1 MEEFILATVIALT
14 NQKGGV
20 GKTTTSGALAAGLA
34 SFYDKKVLAID
45 LDPQGNLGFS
55 LGLDIEDGYTIHD
68 VLKGTVSMKDAIQS
82 VNGCDIVTSNILLSS
97 AELDFAGANRELL
110 LKSAL
115 DSVLND
121 YDYIIID
128 TPPALNILTVNAYAV
143 ADHLI
148 IPMAPEILSLL
159 GLTQLKETVDSVRQS
174 VNPHLNVLGILLT
187 KYNRRTLLAK
197 EVSELAENIAT
208 QMDTCV
214 FDAKIRPSVSAAEA
228 PAHGESIFE
237 YSPRS
242 NPAADY
248 REFITEVLHRIG
260 HSASRRI

>member
-34 SFYDKKVLAID
+34 AYYDKKVLAID

-260 HSASRRI
+260 HSASRRN

>member
-237 YSPRS
+237 SSPRS
-242 NPAADY
+242 KPAADY

-260 HSASRRI
+260 HSASRRN

>member
-1 MEEFILATVIALT
+1 MATVIALT

-20 GKTTTSGALAAGLA
+20 GKTTTSGALAVGLA

-260 HSASRRI
+260 HSASRRN

>member
-1 MEEFILATVIALT
+1 MATVIALT

-68 VLKGTVSMKDAIQS
+68 VLKGTVLMKDAIQS

-97 AELDFAGANRELL
+97 AELDFAGVNRELL

-248 REFITEVLHRIG
+248 HEFITEVLHRIG
-260 HSASRRI
+260 HSASRRN

>member
-1 MEEFILATVIALT
+1 M
-14 NQKGGV
+14 
-20 GKTTTSGALAAGLA
+20 
-34 SFYDKKVLAID
+34 LAID

-248 REFITEVLHRIG
+248 HEFITEVLHRIG
-260 HSASRRI
+260 HSASRRN

>member
-1 MEEFILATVIALT
+1 MATVIALT

-68 VLKGTVSMKDAIQS
+68 VLKGTISMREAIQS
-82 VNGCDIVTSNILLSS
+82 VNGCDLVTSNILLSS
-97 AELDFAGANRELL
+97 AELDFTAANRELL
-110 LKSAL
+110 LKAAL
-115 DSVLND
+115 GSVIDD

-174 VNPHLNVLGILLT
+174 VNSHLNVLGILLT

-197 EVSELAENIAT
+197 EVNELAENIAE
-208 QMDTCV
+208 QMGTCV

-242 NPAADY
+242 NPSIDY

-260 HSASRRI
+260 HSASRRN

>member
-1 MEEFILATVIALT
+1 MATVIALT

-68 VLKGTVSMKDAIQS
+68 VLKGTVPLTSAVRTAD
-82 VNGCDIVTSNILLSS
+82 GCDIVTSNILLSS
-97 AELDFAGANRELL
+97 SELEFTGSNRELL
-110 LKSAL
+110 LKTAL
-115 DSVLND
+115 APVMDS

-128 TPPALNILTVNAYAV
+128 TPPALNILTINAYAA

-197 EVSELAENIAT
+197 EVNELAENIAS
-208 QMDTCV
+208 QMNTCV

-242 NPAADY
+242 NPAIDY
-248 REFITEVLHRIG
+248 SEFITEVLHRIG

>member
-1 MEEFILATVIALT
+1 MATVIALT

-34 SFYDKKVLAID
+34 SFYNKKVLAID

-55 LGLDIEDGYTIHD
+55 LGLDIEDGHTIHD
-68 VLKGTVSMKDAIQS
+68 VLKGTVPLKDAIQS
-82 VNGCDIVTSNILLSS
+82 VNGCDMVTSNILLSS
-97 AELDFAGANRELL
+97 AELDFSGSNRELL
-110 LKSAL
+110 LKEAL
-115 DSVLND
+115 RPIMSD
-121 YDYIIID
+121 YDYIVID
-128 TPPALNILTVNAYAV
+128 TPPALNILTINAYAT

-187 KYNRRTLLAK
+187 KFNRRTLLAK
-197 EVSELAENIAT
+197 EVNELAENIAA
-208 QMDTCV
+208 QMSTCV
-214 FDAKIRPSVSAAEA
+214 FDAKIRPSVSVAEA
-228 PAHGESIFE
+228 PAHGESVFE

-242 NPAADY
+242 NPALDY
-248 REFITEVLHRIG
+248 YDFIKEVLHRIG
-260 HSASRRI
+260 HSASRRV

>member
-1 MEEFILATVIALT
+1 MATVIALT

-97 AELDFAGANRELL
+97 ADLDFAGANRELL

-260 HSASRRI
+260 HSASRRN

>member
-34 SFYDKKVLAID
+34 SFYNKKVLAID
-45 LDPQGNLGFS
+45 LYPQGNLGFS
-55 LGLDIEDGYTIHD
+55 LGLDIENGYTIHD
-68 VLKGTVSMKDAIQS
+68 VLKGTVPMQDAIQS

-97 AELDFAGANRELL
+97 AELDFSGANRELL
-110 LKSAL
+110 LKAAL
-115 DSVLND
+115 DPVVNN

-128 TPPALNILTVNAYAV
+128 TPPALNVLTVNAYSV

-197 EVSELAENIAT
+197 EVNELAENIAA

-242 NPAADY
+242 NPAVDY
-248 REFITEVLHRIG
+248 CEFITEVLHRIG
-260 HSASRRI
+260 HSASRRN

>member
-1 MEEFILATVIALT
+1 MATVIALT

-237 YSPRS
+237 YSPHS

-260 HSASRRI
+260 HSASRRN

>member
-1 MEEFILATVIALT
+1 MATVIALT

-97 AELDFAGANRELL
+97 AELDFAGENRELL

-115 DSVLND
+115 DSALND

-248 REFITEVLHRIG
+248 HEFITEVLHRIG
-260 HSASRRI
+260 HSASRRN

>member
-1 MEEFILATVIALT
+1 MATVIALT

-68 VLKGTVSMKDAIQS
+68 VLKGTVLMKDAIQS

-260 HSASRRI
+260 HSASRRN

>member
-1 MEEFILATVIALT
+1 MATVIALT

-68 VLKGTVSMKDAIQS
+68 VLKGTVLMKDAIQS

-97 AELDFAGANRELL
+97 AELDFAGVNRELL

-260 HSASRRI
+260 HSASRRN

>member
-1 MEEFILATVIALT
+1 MATVIALT

-115 DSVLND
+115 DSALND

-248 REFITEVLHRIG
+248 HEFITEVLHRIG
-260 HSASRRI
+260 HSASRRN